1 MLWRRAILCLPTV
14 VVVMSMEDVSQRPS
28 TRLLDTHARI
38 GTERKQRHPRRRCG
52 RQSGLGTPLQ
62 DSHTP
67 QSRLPTAPGRVA
79 LEDITKR
86 TIEINRKAEDL
97 QGDYDGW
104 ETSVERK

>member
-1 MLWRRAILCLPTV
+1 
-14 VVVMSMEDVSQRPS
+14 
-28 TRLLDTHARI
+28 
-38 GTERKQRHPRRRCG
+38 
-52 RQSGLGTPLQ
+52 
-62 DSHTP
+62 
-67 QSRLPTAPGRVA
+67 VA